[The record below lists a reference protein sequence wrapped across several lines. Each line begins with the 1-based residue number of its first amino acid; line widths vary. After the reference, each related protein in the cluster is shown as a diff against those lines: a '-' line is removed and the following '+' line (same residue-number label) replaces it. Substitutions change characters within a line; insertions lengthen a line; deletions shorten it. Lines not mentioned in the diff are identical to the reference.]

1 MIETL
6 SPTPDV
12 VGDNHL
18 DQIPVE
24 RKFVSGEVDDGFKAS
39 QRSGAG
45 SIDDRDTFIVPASS
59 TEFCPSA

>member
-1 MIETL
+1 MIKTL

-18 DQIPVE
+18 HQIPVE
-24 RKFVSGEVDDGFKAS
+24 RKFVSGEVDDRFKAS
-39 QRSGAG
+39 QRPGAG
-45 SIDDRDTFIVPASS
+45 GIHHRDTFIVPASS